1 MIAYFANLTFSNPA
15 LKGLSFPLTAY
26 LMKNLCRLALITGI
40 AALSAVAFNPKAQAE
55 TKTVNFAA
63 TVAKLC
69 SFSSTTSGTLAP
81 GDGWLEAAGGI
92 PGLEIGISG
101 STTLSCNGAATVSA
115 GVPVKLSAPAGFDD
129 TNRQS
134 VVYDAETTNAASSST
149 GTRLWAGY
157 TNSNIAVPADQSR
170 VLKVAM
176 SAGAAPGTAGNVVA
190 GTYSYKVIVTA
201 TPN

>member
-1 MIAYFANLTFSNPA
+1 MIAYFADLTFT
-15 LKGLSFPLTAY
+15 LTAY
-26 LMKNLCRLALITGI
+26 LMKNLRRLALITGI

-69 SFSSTTSGTLAP
+69 TFSGTTSGTLAP

-92 PGLEIGISG
+92 PGLDTGTSG

-115 GVPVKLSAPAGFDD
+115 GVPVKISAPAGFDD

-149 GTRLWAGY
+149 GTRLWAVY
-157 TNSNIAVPADQSR
+157 TNPSITVPADQSR

>member
-1 MIAYFANLTFSNPA
+1 
-15 LKGLSFPLTAY
+15 
-26 LMKNLCRLALITGI
+26 MKNLCRLALITGI

-69 SFSSTTSGTLAP
+69 TFSGTTSGTLAP

-92 PGLEIGISG
+92 PGLEIGTSG

-115 GVPVKLSAPAGFDD
+115 GVPVKISAPNGFDD

-134 VVYDAETTNAASSST
+134 VVYDGETTNAASSST
-149 GTRLWAGY
+149 GTRLWAAY
-157 TNSNIAVPADQSR
+157 TNSSITVPADASR

-190 GTYSYKVIVTA
+190 GTYSYKVVVTA

>member
-1 MIAYFANLTFSNPA
+1 
-15 LKGLSFPLTAY
+15 
-26 LMKNLCRLALITGI
+26 MKNLCRLALITGI

-55 TKTVNFAA
+55 TKNVNFAA

-69 SFSSTTSGTLAP
+69 TFSGTASGTLAP
-81 GDGWLEAAGGI
+81 ADGWLEGSGGV
-92 PGLEIGISG
+92 PGLDIGTSG

-115 GVPVKLSAPAGFDD
+115 GVPVKLSAPAGFVD

-134 VVYDAETTNAASSST
+134 VVYDAETTSAASSST
-149 GTRLWAGY
+149 GDRLWTGF
-157 TNSNIAVPADQSR
+157 TNSSITVPADASR

-176 SAGAAPGTAGNVVA
+176 SAGAAPGTVGNVVA

>member
-1 MIAYFANLTFSNPA
+1 MIAYFADLTFT
-15 LKGLSFPLTAY
+15 LTAY
-26 LMKNLCRLALITGI
+26 LMKNLRRLALITGI

-69 SFSSTTSGTLAP
+69 TFSGTTSGTLAP
-81 GDGWLEAAGGI
+81 GDGWLEGSGGI
-92 PGLEIGISG
+92 PGLDTGTSG

-134 VVYDAETTNAASSST
+134 VVYDVETTNAASSST
-149 GTRLWAGY
+149 GTRLWGVY
-157 TNSNIAVPADQSR
+157 TNSSLTVPADASR

-176 SAGAAPGTAGNVVA
+176 SAGAAPGTANNVVA
-190 GTYSYKVIVTA
+190 GTYSYKVVVTA

>member
-1 MIAYFANLTFSNPA
+1 MIAYFADLTFT
-15 LKGLSFPLTAY
+15 LTAY
-26 LMKNLCRLALITGI
+26 LMKNLRRLALITGI

-69 SFSSTTSGTLAP
+69 TFSGTTSGTLAP

-92 PGLEIGISG
+92 PGLDTGTSG
-101 STTLSCNGAATVSA
+101 STTLSCNGSATVSA
-115 GVPVKLSAPAGFDD
+115 GVPVKISAPAGFND

-149 GTRLWAGY
+149 GTRLWAVY
-157 TNSNIAVPADQSR
+157 TNPSITVPADQSR

>member
-1 MIAYFANLTFSNPA
+1 
-15 LKGLSFPLTAY
+15 
-26 LMKNLCRLALITGI
+26 MKNLRRLALISGI
-40 AALSAVAFNPKAQAE
+40 AAVFSAVAFNPKAQAE

-69 SFSSTTSGTLAP
+69 TFSGTTSGTLAP

-92 PGLEIGISG
+92 PGLEIGTSG

-115 GVPVKLSAPAGFDD
+115 GVPVKISAPNGFDD

-134 VVYDAETTNAASSST
+134 VVYDGETTNAASSST
-149 GTRLWAGY
+149 GTRLWAAY
-157 TNSNIAVPADQSR
+157 TNSSITVPADASR

-176 SAGAAPGTAGNVVA
+176 SAGAAPGTVGNVVA